1 MLNSSVVFA
10 QISNIT
16 RIAFLL
22 SVGILT
28 VNITLSGCVSGNFS
42 ETSTNKSNFKKNAAQ
57 KTKMIEFADIPIP
70 KSREINL
77 NKTMVVGTELW
88 FGRLT
93 FETGLSAENMFTFYT
108 RELTNYGWEKI
119 TAVRSQTSLMTYER
133 NNRILNIAIEQN
145 RILGSEVTITMSPR
159 DQSITP
165 RNVPSPIMESPL
177 PTPQLTK

>member
-70 KSREINL
+70 KSREINW
-77 NKTMVVGTELW
+77 N
-88 FGRLT
+88 
-93 FETGLSAENMFTFYT
+93 
-108 RELTNYGWEKI
+108 
-119 TAVRSQTSLMTYER
+119 
-133 NNRILNIAIEQN
+133 
-145 RILGSEVTITMSPR
+145 
-159 DQSITP
+159 
-165 RNVPSPIMESPL
+165 
-177 PTPQLTK
+177 